1 MYLENGHLFATI
13 NEKTD
18 EIVQSV
24 EISNGRLYANKK
36 AVSKP
41 KSVIDV
47 YIQNRKLYV
56 GDKMAKVDLGQ
67 VVPTI
72 AVAQGTHINQT
83 GTASVSASSSG
94 ATTTFTFDYL
104 KGAQG
109 QKGDTGDTGPQGPAG
124 ANGTN
129 GITPTLSIENGHL
142 MADYDNP
149 VT

>member
-1 MYLENGHLFATI
+1 MFATI
-13 NEKTD
+13 NGDSD
-18 EIVQSV
+18 EIIDNVY
-24 EISNGRLYANKK
+24 ISEGHLYANKK
-36 AVSKP
+36 VVSSAQKI
-41 KSVIDV
+41 IDI

-56 GDKMAKVDLGQ
+56 GDGMAKVDLGQ

-72 AVAQGTHINQT
+72 NVAQGTHINQT

-104 KGAQG
+104 KGTQG
-109 QKGDTGDTGPQGPAG
+109 SKGDKGDKGDTGATGPAG
-124 ANGTN
+124 AD